1 MSQSDSHSH
10 SHADPK
16 PPADHE
22 LTPLE
27 TYFDELFNEHM
38 VLPQPLEQAPP
49 IEGVKELD
57 QAPSDHRTEA
67 S

>member
-1 MSQSDSHSH
+1 MSQSDPH

-16 PPADHE
+16 PLADHE

-38 VLPQPLEQAPP
+38 VLPQPPEQAPP
-49 IEGVKELD
+49 IEGVKGID
-57 QAPSDHRTEA
+57 HAPRAHGTDA